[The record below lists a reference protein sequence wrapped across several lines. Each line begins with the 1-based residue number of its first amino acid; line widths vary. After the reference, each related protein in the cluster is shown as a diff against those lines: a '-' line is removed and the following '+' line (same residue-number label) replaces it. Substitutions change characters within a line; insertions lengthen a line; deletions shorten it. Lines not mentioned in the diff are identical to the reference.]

1 MTIPTPDDRCA
12 SCGAPLPAGAAFCMK
27 CGGATGAPPPE
38 ERSTLERLQASL
50 ADRYRVDRELGKGG
64 MATVFL
70 AHDVRHERDVAIKVL
85 HPELA
90 ASMGSERFDREI
102 KLAAKL
108 HHPHIL
114 SLFDSGSADGLFYYV
129 MPFVQGE
136 SLRDRLDREQMLPV
150 DDALQVLV
158 EVADALGAAHALGV
172 IHRDIKPENILLAGG
187 HCLIADF
194 GVAKA
199 ATEAGEKLTQTGMA
213 VGTPTYMSPEQAL
226 GDTVGPTSDLYSLG
240 CVGFEMLTG
249 QPPFTGANARAV
261 MARHTMEAVPSIRLV
276 RDAVPEEV
284 EDALLALLEKV
295 PADRPQSAKEF
306 LDLLLPGAGTTAT
319 RRVVSRGTSAR
330 RATGGGAAQRRR
342 PWWRRPA
349 AWVVA
354 AVTLAALAT
363 GGTLLLRHRGGGVAG
378 SASGLDPRHLAVLYF
393 EDGSRDSA
401 LGYLADGLT
410 EGLIRA
416 LQEVRELDVVSSG
429 GVAPYRRSGLPRDSI
444 ARALGAGTLVLG
456 TVERDGGTLRATVRL
471 VDGNSGAEFERASVE
486 QRAANVLA
494 LGDTL
499 AAEAARLVR
508 ARLGAEISMRRLR
521 EGTRNA
527 DAWALLQR
535 AQRLR
540 REGEAAHDSAA
551 LRRAYDQADTLLAQ
565 AEALDASWADPAALR
580 GWLDYWWSRRLGDDP
595 PGADRFI
602 ARGLVHAER
611 ALAVAAN
618 DPGALELRGDLRYW
632 RWLLPIERD
641 RARSQQLLAD
651 ARADLESAVRVRP
664 SQAGAWATLSHL
676 YYQVGSLVDV
686 NLAARRAFEE
696 DAFLG
701 NADVVLSRLFF
712 SSYDLGQFSD
722 AAHWCAEG
730 GRRFPEN
737 FKFAECRLWM
747 LTTRQ
752 EAPNVPRAWRLL
764 DSVLARTAPRDTAYQ
779 RRYDQT
785 VVAAVLARAG
795 VADSARRVLLRS
807 RADAESDPSRDIAY
821 LAAFAYTLLGDRSN
835 ALNQLKQ
842 YLAANPSKRKGL
854 ADDAGWWF
862 RPIENDPGFRQT
874 VGTPQ

>member
-1 MTIPTPDDRCA
+1 MTLSTPPDTCTM
-12 SCGAPLPAGAAFCMK
+12 CGAALPTAAAFCMT
-27 CGGATGAPPPE
+27 CGGATGAPPPPE
-38 ERSTLERLQASL
+38 EKGTLERLQASL
-50 ADRYRVDRELGKGG
+50 GGRYRVDRELGKGG

-108 HHPHIL
+108 QHPHIL
-114 SLFDSGSADGLFYYV
+114 SLFDSGTADGLFFYV

-150 DDALQVLV
+150 DDALQVLI

-172 IHRDIKPENILLAGG
+172 VHRDIKPENILLAGG
-187 HCLIADF
+187 HCLVADF

-199 ATEAGEKLTQTGMA
+199 ASEAGEKLTQTGMA

-226 GDTVGPTSDLYSLG
+226 GDAVGPTSDFYSLG

-261 MARHTMEAVPSIRLV
+261 MARHTMEAVPGIRLV
-276 RDAVPEEV
+276 RDTVPEEV
-284 EDALLALLEKV
+284 EDAILALLAKV

-319 RRVVSRGTSAR
+319 RRVVSRATSAR
-330 RATGGGAAQRRR
+330 RTSAQQLRRR
-342 PWWRRPA
+342 RLWRRPA
-349 AWVVA
+349 LWAIAAIVLVA
-354 AVTLAALAT
+354 IS
-363 GGTLLLRHRGGGVAG
+363 GGVLLLRHRGGAATG

-393 EDGSRDSA
+393 DDASSGKS

-416 LQEVRELDVVSSG
+416 LREVRELAVVSPA
-429 GVAPYRRSGLPRDSI
+429 GVEPYRRSDLPRDSI

-456 TVERDGGTLRATVRL
+456 SIDEDRGRLRVTVRL
-471 VDGNSGAEFERASVE
+471 VDGASGAEFQRASVE
-486 QRAANVLA
+486 QPAANVLA

-508 ARLGAEISMRRLR
+508 ARLGEEISMRRLR
-521 EGTRNA
+521 EGTRNP

-540 REGEAAHDSAA
+540 RDGEASSDT
-551 LRRAYDQADTLLAQ
+551 LVLFRTYEQADTLLAQ
-565 AEALDASWADPAALR
+565 VEALDPSWSDAPALR
-580 GWLDYWWSRRLGDDP
+580 GWLDYWRSRRLGDDP
-595 PGADRFI
+595 PAADRFI
-602 ARGLVHAER
+602 TRGLEHVER
-611 ALAVAAN
+611 AISRSSD
-618 DPGALELRGDLRYW
+618 DPDALELRGDLRYW

-641 RARSQQLLAD
+641 PARAQQLLSD
-651 ARADLESAVRVRP
+651 ARKDLEDAVKARP
-664 SQAGAWATLSHL
+664 AQAGAWATLSHL

-686 NLAARRAFEE
+686 NLAARRALEE

-701 NADVVLSRLFF
+701 NADVILSRLFY

-722 AAHWCAEG
+722 GAHWCAEG
-730 GRRFPEN
+730 GRRFPDN
-737 FKFAECRLWM
+737 PKFAECRLFLM
-747 LTTRQ
+747 TTRQ
-752 EAPNVPRAWRLL
+752 EAPNVPRAWHLL

-779 RRYDQT
+779 RAYDQA
-785 VVAAVLARAG
+785 VLAAVLARAG
-795 VADSARRVLLRS
+795 AVDSARRVLQRS
-807 RADAESDPSRDIAY
+807 RGDAQSDPSRDIAY
-821 LAAFAYTLLGDRSN
+821 VAAFAYTVLGDKAN
-835 ALNQLKQ
+835 ALAQLKL
-842 YLAANPSKRKGL
+842 YLAANPSKRQGL

-862 RPIENDPGFRQT
+862 RSLENDPAFRQV
-874 VGTPQ
+874 VGSRQ